1 MLTDSFPYIMIT
13 ERHLFRL
20 FINDEIQVPT
30 LLHSLQACLDT
41 SEDPSALFT
50 GFMLLVLVL
59 EQGLDP
65 AKLVI
70 GLALKMLKS
79 GKVSVERRR
88 FLCVMLLRYTSKRY
102 LSFLRFDDQM
112 SILLQQL
119 FEAARKLSTGEER
132 IAIKIAKETEELA
145 RVLSASPYALFIRP
159 AQSPSKSP
167 NTSRSPARPSLTPRT
182 TIAETPS
189 PAKGLSLLGK
199 VRKAVEEASREL
211 KGGVGRKVRE
221 VLRRKVDEAVK
232 FCEEVDAKG
241 EGVIEGRLSALL
253 SSLDQL
259 LHLVRHTPSPNSSAI
274 EALFK
279 DSRHMPTV

>member
-1 MLTDSFPYIMIT
+1 MIT

-41 SEDPSALFT
+41 SEDPSTLFST
-50 GFMLLVLVL
+50 FMLLVLVL

-65 AKLVI
+65 AKLVMQ
-70 GLALKMLKS
+70 LALKMLRS
-79 GKVSVERRR
+79 GKVSTERKK
-88 FLCVMLLRYTSKRY
+88 FMCVMLLRYTSKRY

-119 FEAARKLSTGEER
+119 FEVAHKLSTGEER
-132 IAIKIAKETEELA
+132 IAAKIAKETEELA
-145 RVLSASPYALFIRP
+145 RVLAASPYALYIRP
-159 AQSPSKSP
+159 ALSPSKSQP
-167 NTSRSPARPSLTPRT
+167 RTSHLSPAPSVTPRT

-189 PAKGLSLLGK
+189 PAKGLSLLTK

-211 KGGVGRKVRE
+211 KGGVGKKVRE
-221 VLRRKVDEAVK
+221 MLRRKVEEAVR
-232 FCEEVDAKG
+232 FCEKVDAQG
-241 EGVIEGRLSALL
+241 EGVIESHLSALL

-259 LHLVRHTPSPNSSAI
+259 LNLAHRTPSPDPSSI
-274 EALFK
+274 EALFRSYRPSTDIK
-279 DSRHMPTV
+279 AV